1 MRGGS
6 ELRKGK
12 GDVFD
17 WAGLVVV
24 GMRGG
29 VGEMVRPKRVLGG

>member
-6 ELRKGK
+6 ELGKEKGV
-12 GDVFD
+12 VFD

-29 VGEMVRPKRVLGG
+29 VCGMVRRQRVLGG